1 MTCSVP
7 CFHWC
12 LAFATIPTSSSAA
25 NFVGPKQ
32 GTPLAFKASAKP
44 AQSGASGPTK
54 TRATFFSS
62 NLDSDGLNHGTKH
75 GTKHNTYH
83 QTEVKWWKGFCFQR
97 IEQPIWRLNHFD
109 MPVIKLK
116 LLCCSS
122 EGRDIAVTNGQVGHP
137 LLSTGSCSCTIAL
150 TKDSDH
156 RRGKE
161 ERTEKIQETHKNTR
175 TLMEVS
181 NMNHQKINKNRNQLK
196 WDAMK
201 NIYGGKCQ
209 LSKPLWWN
217 FQGYSKIYD
226 SPPEQ
231 YHHCQA
237 HRRHV
242 EPWGIPST
250 SLQWH
255 VLGRHHPQPKRP
267 WQPSVWKRPGDASRL
282 MAIGNQNAN
291 TKYSPNGCS
300 LAKTW
305 VKKICF

>member
-1 MTCSVP
+1 MKYSWPRLCANCAWSLWLYRDTTKKYKKECTITIRNDMKMTCSVP

-83 QTEVKWWKGFCFQR
+83 QTEVWWKGFCFQR

-109 MPVIKLK
+109 MPIIKLK

-137 LLSTGSCSCTIAL
+137 LLSTGC
-150 TKDSDH
+150 
-156 RRGKE
+156 
-161 ERTEKIQETHKNTR
+161 
-175 TLMEVS
+175 
-181 NMNHQKINKNRNQLK
+181 
-196 WDAMK
+196 
-201 NIYGGKCQ
+201 
-209 LSKPLWWN
+209 
-217 FQGYSKIYD
+217 
-226 SPPEQ
+226 
-231 YHHCQA
+231 
-237 HRRHV
+237 
-242 EPWGIPST
+242 
-250 SLQWH
+250 H
-255 VLGRHHPQPKRP
+255 VLAP
-267 WQPSVWKRPGDASRL
+267 
-282 MAIGNQNAN
+282 
-291 TKYSPNGCS
+291 
-300 LAKTW
+300 
-305 VKKICF
+305 